1 MKKIVSLLA
10 IFLCVSATFAQAPNK
25 MSYQSIIRDV
35 DGALLTEKKV
45 TVQISILKGS
55 KTGDAVYVENH
66 SAATNKN
73 GLLSFEIGGG
83 EIVSGQFSKIE
94 WADGAYYI
102 KTATDP
108 NGGSDFSIV
117 GISEFLSVPYALSAR
132 IAENAFSGNYDD
144 LKNKPTRLSQFT
156 NDIGITAADS
166 FNRGPGAP
174 ASAWL
179 LQGNS
184 ASNPL
189 VDKLG
194 TTDYKDLVMVTNNV
208 ERLRITKDGDINIS
222 NNLSSNDLYVKRNVF
237 LNTVSGA
244 TINNGNF
251 TVANNKPTNLTGLLD
266 VDRTLNVD
274 GITTL
279 QSALN
284 VNNMAPT
291 SLTGSLV
298 VKKNGTFEKNVFVT
312 DTLFAREIDLKRLN
326 VKDNVP
332 DGKYVA
338 VFENTNN
345 GTGDG
350 IKIILGKNATKR
362 GGGFDAIDSGLR
374 VFVGQGFGPDK
385 FSSIKALFDG
395 SINAADGQFLAEML
409 VPDTEDAQ
417 AIAASACRLSE
428 QLSRLIFQQL
438 NSTLDLPVE
447 IGALCVTLPLE
458 IGRVCMPGFSN
469 DVTLIPALPTDL
481 SFGCD
486 VLGSGF
492 QFPTFSFADQSNILD
507 SENSFV
513 EFTDKTGWRM
523 GAVKAQSI
531 DEWAA
536 QYLDPVFLYNL
547 YATFKGLDKSQIF
560 PEIRKTAKEAA
571 ESYLQIGVEYS
582 SGNGDY
588 AEWLERVDPNEIIS
602 AGDVVAVK
610 GGKITKDLANA
621 EQVMGVSHRPIVLG
635 NVPKAGMNEK
645 GNNVAFMGQIPVKI
659 MGSVRSGDYIVG
671 KSTIPE
677 FGIAVHPENMTVE
690 DFKLAI
696 GRSWDT
702 NLDAGAKMTNTVVGV
717 HNGDYINIL
726 KKMDE
731 KIRFSESRLESVE
744 AKIDALSASLS
755 EVKRNN

>member
-1 MKKIVSLLA
+1 MKKIISLLA
-10 IFLCVSATFAQAPNK
+10 IFLCVSASFAQAPNR

-35 DGALLTEKKV
+35 DGALLTEKNV

-55 KTGDAVYVENH
+55 RTGDAVYVENH
-66 SAATNKN
+66 AAATNKN
-73 GLLSFEIGGG
+73 GLISFEIGAG

-94 WADGAYYI
+94 WTDGAYYI

-108 NGGSDFSIV
+108 KGGSDFSIV

-132 IAENAFSGNYDD
+132 TAENGFSGNYDD

-156 NDIGITAADS
+156 NDIGIAASDS
-166 FNRGPGAP
+166 DNRGATAGVP
-174 ASAWL
+174 ANVWS

-184 ASNPL
+184 ASNPF

-194 TTDYKDLVMVTNNV
+194 TTDYKDLVMVTNNL

-251 TVANNKPTNLTGLLD
+251 TVANNKATNLTGLLD

-291 SLTGSLV
+291 SLTGSLL
-298 VKKNGTFEKNVFVT
+298 VKKNATFEKNVFVT

-350 IKIILGKNATKR
+350 IKITLGKNATKR

-395 SINAADGQFLAEML
+395 SIGTADGQFLAEML
-409 VPDTEDAQ
+409 VPDTDDAL

-428 QLSRLIFQQL
+428 QLSQLIFQQL
-438 NSTLDLPVE
+438 NSALSLPVT
-447 IGALCVTLPLE
+447 IGPLCVD
-458 IGRVCMPGFSN
+458 IGVEDVCVPGFGSAITI
-469 DVTLIPALPTDL
+469 VPALPTNL

-588 AEWLERVDPNEIIS
+588 AEWLERVDPNEVIS

-610 GGKITKDLANA
+610 GGKITKDLTNA
-621 EQVMGVSHRPIVLG
+621 EQVMGISHRPIVLG

-659 MGSVRSGDYIVG
+659 MGAVRSGDYIVG
-671 KSTIPE
+671 KSIIPG
-677 FGIAVHPENMTVE
+677 FGIAVHPEHMTVE

-731 KIRFSESRLESVE
+731 KIKFSESRLESVE